1 MLYEGRGG
9 KGICKHFRLKA
20 ICFLSTIY
28 MKYFFIVSLFH
39 LANSASSFQFLSK
52 WWALSSRSKSREWEK
67 DFFFQSTP
75 AKPTNATTAV
85 RQNPLR
91 QRWRLER
98 ARGGGGREQK
108 SDVFLAATFFFFFSL
123 FLSDGWQAPFK
134 ITNLINVAA

>member
-98 ARGGGGREQK
+98 ARGGGENKNRMFFWPQLSSSSSHFFCLTDGRPPLK
-108 SDVFLAATFFFFFSL
+108 S
-123 FLSDGWQAPFK
+123 P
-134 ITNLINVAA
+134 I